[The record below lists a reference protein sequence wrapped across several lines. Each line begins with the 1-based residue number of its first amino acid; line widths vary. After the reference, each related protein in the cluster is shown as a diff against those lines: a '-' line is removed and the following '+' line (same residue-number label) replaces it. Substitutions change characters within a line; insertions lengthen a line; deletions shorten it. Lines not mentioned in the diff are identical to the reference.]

1 MNFGRP
7 ISPSRKGDRTPPG
20 YQTTGRDLYFHTG
33 SATGTGGEVHF
44 GVEKVME
51 LAMGKA
57 LETLINTFGVRINHW
72 GVNNRKL
79 YVFLWLG
86 VDRL

>member
-33 SATGTGGEVHF
+33 SATGTGGEVHL

-72 GVNNRKL
+72 GSTTESYMFFMV
-79 YVFLWLG
+79 G
-86 VDRL
+86 GG